1 MKSKAAVFFASL
13 LLLVPLLAHGETQY
27 YSITELGKAASTHW
41 EKTYKAYGR
50 TIDVNVDIEI
60 PSTNAAPVI
69 VVRSASPINEELS
82 RALQG
87 QCETAMKEDKVHSYS
102 FTSTNFST
110 SFDHGSPPIWGKS
123 RADDNNYDQVTMSW
137 NSHLLTTYSMD
148 AAYAE
153 DNNLLL
159 GKAVEVANQQIKELY
174 QCDDL
179 KLTNVAIFDRT
190 FYRSNQEKISEKG
203 YYHLEMHQVF
213 HKIPF
218 MGSVHG
224 TFSVKAIGDENYLLE
239 GQGRASIEV
248 WDEESFLLQC
258 CFYEEVDTLY
268 QDIPL
273 LPFDELKYQ
282 IEELIKKGYIRSVD
296 SVTLGYTQFDT
307 AKQEEQILI
316 PTWVVWCEYQQE
328 GPRAEHEGPFY
339 TDGWLEDEPYYRP
352 IIINAQTGKMIDPES
367 TDYGRCLMPNVLTW

>member
-27 YSITELGKAASTHW
+27 YSITELRKVTSTHW

-69 VVRSASPINEELS
+69 VVRSAAPINEDLS

-148 AAYAE
+148 AA
-153 DNNLLL
+153 
-159 GKAVEVANQQIKELY
+159 
-174 QCDDL
+174 
-179 KLTNVAIFDRT
+179 
-190 FYRSNQEKISEKG
+190 
-203 YYHLEMHQVF
+203 
-213 HKIPF
+213 
-218 MGSVHG
+218 
-224 TFSVKAIGDENYLLE
+224 
-239 GQGRASIEV
+239 
-248 WDEESFLLQC
+248 
-258 CFYEEVDTLY
+258 
-268 QDIPL
+268 
-273 LPFDELKYQ
+273 
-282 IEELIKKGYIRSVD
+282 
-296 SVTLGYTQFDT
+296 
-307 AKQEEQILI
+307 
-316 PTWVVWCEYQQE
+316 
-328 GPRAEHEGPFY
+328 
-339 TDGWLEDEPYYRP
+339 
-352 IIINAQTGKMIDPES
+352 
-367 TDYGRCLMPNVLTW
+367 

>member
-1 MKSKAAVFFASL
+1 MV
-13 LLLVPLLAHGETQY
+13 HRQCGE
-27 YSITELGKAASTHW
+27 SHA
-41 EKTYKAYGR
+41 
-50 TIDVNVDIEI
+50 
-60 PSTNAAPVI
+60 
-69 VVRSASPINEELS
+69 
-82 RALQG
+82 
-87 QCETAMKEDKVHSYS
+87 
-102 FTSTNFST
+102 
-110 SFDHGSPPIWGKS
+110 
-123 RADDNNYDQVTMSW
+123 ADDNNYDQVTMSW
-137 NSHLLTTYSMD
+137 DSHLLTTYSMD

-190 FYRSNQEKISEKG
+190 FYRRNQEKISEKG

-239 GQGRASIEV
+239 GQGRASIDV

-258 CFYEEVDTLY
+258 RFYEEVDTLY

-273 LPFDELKYQ
+273 LPLMNLNIRLRID
-282 IEELIKKGYIRSVD
+282 KKGYIRSVD

-339 TDGWLEDEPYYRP
+339 TDGWFEDEP
-352 IIINAQTGKMIDPES
+352 IIVQLLLMLKPE
-367 TDYGRCLMPNVLTW
+367 R